1 MKIVVIKSP
10 KLLSGLF
17 RIVFG
22 IKKSPDD
29 AVKFVVY
36 RFEPGDE
43 IDLENSEAIEGVTW
57 RNEFTA
63 EDPGIYV
70 VTALSRVNQE
80 SEPSKTIKV
89 R

>member
-1 MKIVVIKSP
+1 M
-10 KLLSGLF
+10 
-17 RIVFG
+17 
-22 IKKSPDD
+22 
-29 AVKFVVY
+29 KFVVY